1 MVDDCAFRLGGL
13 SCEASNFVMASLGI
27 LVCFLAALIVFTG
40 IGLLVHFL
48 VLWFNRRRSRDVD
61 GRSDLDRLR
70 ASLASVFGP
79 RLPGHASE
87 APLAPRNSRVW
98 SDLNLLSDRGP
109 PPSYQEALAM
119 VDLAGH
125 VDGSGVHLP
134 DHAEES
140 NGLPPGHT
148 DEPDPSHE
156 EALAIVDLAGHVDGS
171 GVHLPD
177 HAEELN
183 GLPPGHTDE
192 PDPADEPSGLIF
204 GHADQPGDENGEEV
218 YQISRGVWV

>member
-70 ASLASVFGP
+70 ASLASVIGP
-79 RLPGHASE
+79 RLPGPASE
-87 APLAPRNSRVW
+87 SPHGPRNSRVW
-98 SDLNLLSDRGP
+98 SDLNLLSDRGA
-109 PPSYQEALAM
+109 PPSYEEALAM

-134 DHAEES
+134 DHAEGP
-140 NGLPPGHT
+140 NGPLPGHT
-148 DEPDPSHE
+148 DEPDH
-156 EALAIVDLAGHVDGS
+156 
-171 GVHLPD
+171 
-177 HAEELN
+177 
-183 GLPPGHTDE
+183 
-192 PDPADEPSGLIF
+192 ADEPSGLTPV
-204 GHADQPGDENGEEV
+204 HADQPGDEDGEEID
-218 YQISRGVWV
+218 QISRGVWV